1 MMKNRTEKY
10 VIKAFLE
17 LKTPDALYSTDE
29 RLAQR
34 FGDRLRTTANR
45 LLMNREDKIP
55 LHPDDLLSKE
65 DKNAINHVITQL
77 EDWEQKWELVFFYRL
92 CILVDNILLKYQ
104 A

>member
-1 MMKNRTEKY
+1 MMKNRAEKL

-17 LKTPDALYSTDE
+17 LKTPDALCLKDE

-45 LLMNREDKIP
+45 LLMSRENKIQ
-55 LHPDDLLSKE
+55 LHPDDTLSKE

-77 EDWEQKWELVFFYRL
+77 EDGEQKWELVFFYRL
-92 CILVDNILLKYQ
+92 CILVDNILLKYR